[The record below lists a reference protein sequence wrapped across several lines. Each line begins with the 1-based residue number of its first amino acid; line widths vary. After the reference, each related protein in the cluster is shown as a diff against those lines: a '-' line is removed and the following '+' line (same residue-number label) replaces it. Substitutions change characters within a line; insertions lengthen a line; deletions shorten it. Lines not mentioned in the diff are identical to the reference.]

1 MRSRSEKNSNIIL
14 KILLSGIVVSLLAC
28 SCSDRSS
35 KTDHNDLIP
44 EKTLISILTEVHIAD
59 GLLFLPKIR
68 STYSERDSV
77 ANYVDIIERYGY
89 SKETMD
95 RTMRYYFIKKPKKL
109 IRIYDRIL
117 DKLSEMETYFTKE
130 EDNTRSLFEDQWTGN
145 SSYYLPDPTG
155 NESVSFDL
163 KLDKPGTYTLTFTV
177 TLFPSDQ
184 SFKPHFTA
192 YLCHPD
198 SIETGKRIYL
208 PAINYIKDG
217 YPHTYI
223 LSKEIDVNSF
233 AHLKG
238 WFYDY
243 ENCRDDWQKH
253 VRIDNISLRF
263 ILNVR

>member
-1 MRSRSEKNSNIIL
+1 MRSRSEKNSKIIL
-14 KILLSGIVVSLLAC
+14 KIFLPGIIVSLLAG
-28 SCSDRSS
+28 SCSDRSD
-35 KTDHNDLIP
+35 KTEYNDLIP
-44 EKTLISILTEVHIAD
+44 EKTLVSILTEVHMAD

-68 STYSERDSV
+68 SMYSERDSV
-77 ANYVDIIERYGY
+77 ENYIDIIEKYGY

-95 RTMRYYFIKKPKKL
+95 RTMRYYFIRKPKKL
-109 IRIYDRIL
+109 IRIYDKIL
-117 DKLSEMETYFTKE
+117 DKLSEMESYYAGKE
-130 EDNTRSLFEDQWTGN
+130 AETRSLFEDQWKGKR
-145 SSYYLPDPTG
+145 SYSLPDPKG
-155 NESVSFDL
+155 NESLSFDL

-184 SFKPHFTA
+184 SIKPHFTA

-198 SIETGKRIYL
+198 SIETGKRTYL
-208 PAINYIKDG
+208 PAIDYIKDG

-223 LSKEIDVNSF
+223 FSKEIDTKSF
-233 AHLKG
+233 ARLKG

-253 VRIDNISLRF
+253 VRIDNISLKF